1 MFKIES
7 LREEEAKLYKQ
18 RFDFISDYYDKYLQQ
33 VEHRTSV
40 LEERIRR
47 QETQGYLVSQTYY
60 QKLIDNENFML
71 HSLERQK
78 GELLQSLADAVSSGK
93 IQKYSND
100 WYDMCNAVDAVTRSI
115 EESKTAVIEYQKEI
129 QQLKWD
135 FYDLRQEIVS
145 SYAEEAE
152 FVAGLFDDRVLINE
166 KDATFTTDALAQ
178 IAMYSRGY
186 ELYMEQSREYAEEIK
201 DIEREL
207 TYNDGGNNALR
218 ERLDELVKAQQSA
231 INSAISM
238 RKAIVDLER
247 DRLEQDLD
255 NFKKV
260 AEEEYDAMKEA
271 LEKEQDEK
279 KKALEDERDA
289 FKEELEKELDNF
301 KKLIDDYKSA
311 LRSVQDNN
319 NYQRKIQD
327 QTNKVSNLEKQI
339 SAYAG
344 DNSEETRAI
353 LQKLRVDLNEARK
366 DLEESEYDKFISDA
380 EEMLDVMYER
390 YQAMNSQRQDEFTEF
405 MDGRLTQLEDDYD
418 AKLQELE
425 DNYNLKVENYEQM
438 IQEKMNNIETAVA
451 NAMIEAQNNSLAVE
465 NRITEETGRFD
476 YDMQAKFEAQ
486 EISLRNV
493 TYSIDG
499 VRNSITTGVSDITS
513 ILNQVNYTLTAMQQ
527 ASEAQVQ
534 YADAVGTTQSAEAQG
549 YGGAVQLYASDYS
562 YGGDS
567 SYDSGGWGSW
577 FIYKPDS
584 YPKHKLNTETSI
596 VDRLK
601 LFDFD
606 SSFNAREGYYYAMGG
621 GGTYTGSPDQNI
633 WMLNEMKAHGYK
645 RGTASASGGWAWTQE
660 DGEEYIIRKSDGA
673 ILTPMGRGDAVLNSS
688 ASRNLYQFANNPADF
703 MSTLSLGA
711 SGASINNVGNTFSG
725 DISFTITLPNVENY
739 EQFKSAL
746 QHDRNFEKMIRAMT
760 TDQLF
765 GGSSLKKYKY

>member
-1 MFKIES
+1 MGI
-7 LREEEAKLYKQ
+7 AIG
-18 RFDFISDYYDKYLQQ
+18 FIPPDLTLSVEVGTNGELPDVV
-33 VEHRTSV
+33 VEH
-40 LEERIRR
+40 
-47 QETQGYLVSQTYY
+47 G
-60 QKLIDNENFML
+60 
-71 HSLERQK
+71 
-78 GELLQSLADAVSSGK
+78 A
-93 IQKYSND
+93 
-100 WYDMCNAVDAVTRSI
+100 
-115 EESKTAVIEYQKEI
+115 
-129 QQLKWD
+129 
-135 FYDLRQEIVS
+135 
-145 SYAEEAE
+145 
-152 FVAGLFDDRVLINE
+152 
-166 KDATFTTDALAQ
+166 
-178 IAMYSRGY
+178 
-186 ELYMEQSREYAEEIK
+186 
-201 DIEREL
+201 DIERGAVPAG
-207 TYNDGGNNALR
+207 DV
-218 ERLDELVKAQQSA
+218 LDELVKAQQSA

-327 QTNKVSNLEKQI
+327 QINKVSNLEKQI

-380 EEMLDVMYER
+380 EEMLDIMYER

-513 ILNQVNYTLTAMQQ
+513 ILNQVNWYYSKCRGSRIWRCCTTLCKR
-527 ASEAQVQ
+527 
-534 YADAVGTTQSAEAQG
+534 
-549 YGGAVQLYASDYS
+549 L
-562 YGGDS
+562 
-567 SYDSGGWGSW
+567 
-577 FIYKPDS
+577 FIWW
-584 YPKHKLNTETSI
+584 
-596 VDRLK
+596 R
-601 LFDFD
+601 
-606 SSFNAREGYYYAMGG
+606 
-621 GGTYTGSPDQNI
+621 
-633 WMLNEMKAHGYK
+633 
-645 RGTASASGGWAWTQE
+645 
-660 DGEEYIIRKSDGA
+660 
-673 ILTPMGRGDAVLNSS
+673 
-688 ASRNLYQFANNPADF
+688 
-703 MSTLSLGA
+703 
-711 SGASINNVGNTFSG
+711 
-725 DISFTITLPNVENY
+725 
-739 EQFKSAL
+739 
-746 QHDRNFEKMIRAMT
+746 
-760 TDQLF
+760 
-765 GGSSLKKYKY
+765 